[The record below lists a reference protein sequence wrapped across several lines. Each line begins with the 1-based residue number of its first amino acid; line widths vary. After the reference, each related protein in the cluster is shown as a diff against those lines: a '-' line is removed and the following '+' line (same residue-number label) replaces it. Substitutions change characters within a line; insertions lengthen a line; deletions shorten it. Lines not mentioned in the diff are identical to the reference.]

1 MSSANHF
8 RKQLLEQRAS
18 LLRQVARAEDDLR
31 WLDSNVEP
39 ERMDEG
45 QEKSL
50 ALVLTRLDDRGQ
62 AEIEAIDRAL
72 ARIAAGSFG
81 GCTGCGEPIPTAR
94 LEALP
99 TAEQCLACARAGE
112 GRHGG

>member
-1 MSSANHF
+1 MTSTTHF

-31 WLDSNVEP
+31 WLESNVEP
-39 ERMDEG
+39 EMMDEG

-50 ALVLTRLDDRGQ
+50 ALVLTRLDDRGK

-72 ARIAAGSFG
+72 ARIAADVFG
-81 GCTGCGEPIPTAR
+81 TCASCGEPFPLAR
-94 LEALP
+94 LQALP
-99 TAEQCLACARAGE
+99 TAERCLACARSGE
-112 GRHGG
+112 GEHGG

>member
-1 MSSANHF
+1 MSATNHF
-8 RKQLLEQRAS
+8 RKQLLEQRAA

-39 ERMDEG
+39 EMMDEG

-50 ALVLTRLDDRGQ
+50 ALVLTRLDDRGK

-72 ARIAAGSFG
+72 ARIAADSFG
-81 GCTGCGEPIPTAR
+81 TCTSCGEPIATAR
-94 LEALP
+94 LQALP
-99 TAEQCLACARAGE
+99 TAERCLECARADE
-112 GRHGG
+112 SQHG